1 MPSATWRDPN
11 LGPFDVIYIAPPQ
24 YLGLWKKALLAVD
37 ARPELLA
44 DNGQAIVQ
52 IFPKEYEPDL
62 VLANLVC
69 YDDRQYGSTR
79 LLFFELREDRM

>member
-1 MPSATWRDPN
+1 MGA
-11 LGPFDVIYIAPPQ
+11 FDVIYIAPPQ
-24 YLGLWKKALLAVD
+24 YWGLWKKALLAID
-37 ARPELLA
+37 AWPEVLA
-44 DNGQAIVQ
+44 ENGQTIVQ
-52 IFPKEYEPDL
+52 IFPKEYDPDL